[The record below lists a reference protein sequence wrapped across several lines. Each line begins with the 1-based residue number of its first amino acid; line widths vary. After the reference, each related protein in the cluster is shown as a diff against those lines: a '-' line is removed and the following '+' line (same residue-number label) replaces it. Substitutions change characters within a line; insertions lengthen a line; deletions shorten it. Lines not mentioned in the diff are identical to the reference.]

1 MTRKCPSIS
10 DASYYFAELVESPSI
25 MDENG
30 KKPLEAS
37 SSDAS
42 SMEKKGKFGRKKKDK
57 KKEEKDAN
65 ALPPVPASQMVRY
78 CAK

>member
-1 MTRKCPSIS
+1 
-10 DASYYFAELVESPSI
+10 

-78 CAK
+78 CAE